1 MRGFPG
7 LSVDNT
13 PYEDHLPTNNS
24 SLSDSD
30 ECTPSCSLPNEFML
44 NLSEQD
50 IRFGHWN
57 INCLKDSKFE
67 QIKLLLSGF
76 TRRQVDILFITET
89 FLKPSMPDCFFTVPG
104 FRPFFAKI
112 EALKEVVR
120 FWGL

>member
-1 MRGFPG
+1 M
-7 LSVDNT
+7 DNT

-44 NLSEQD
+44 NLSDQG

-57 INCLKDSKFE
+57 INCLTDSKCE

-76 TRRQVDILFITET
+76 TRRQVNILFITVT
-89 FLKPSMPDCFFTVPG
+89 FLKPSIPDCLFTVPG